1 MGFLQGDDLRRAF
14 VAATDSVE
22 RYRDALN
29 ALNVFPVPD
38 GDTGTN
44 MLLTIRAALE
54 RCPEAPGA
62 TAGEVLGGLADGAF
76 WGARGNSGVILSQ
89 LFRGFADA
97 SAGRDVCDG
106 PDLVRALAQASRAAY
121 ASVANPVEGTMLSVM
136 RAAAEGAGE
145 EASSG
150 GNDEPAAL
158 WEKAFHSSV
167 EALYAT
173 PSQLPTLM
181 EAGVVD
187 AGGMGVV
194 VILGAALCALTG
206 RDTGVVD
213 EAVAPCCVTPVA
225 SGGAG
230 FGGDAGELTST
241 LDAALESSL
250 ETTWG
255 YCIQYLIQGSG
266 LVADEVREGITT
278 DLAGSAVV
286 VGGGNLLRVHV
297 HSTDPGPPL
306 SYGASLGELDRI
318 SIENMSRQNT
328 QYVAGH
334 RARGSARSRIA
345 VVAVAPGDG
354 LAALFQDSGCAAT
367 VPGGQTMNPSV
378 GQIQAAV
385 AAAAADDVIILP
397 NNSNVVLAA
406 QQAADAN
413 SRLHVVPSTTV
424 PQGVAALLAYNP
436 EEALEDNLQAM
447 TAALGDVTTLS
458 VTQAVRD
465 SSVGGVSVKTGDYI
479 GLIEGQIV
487 TSGNAAEPVLKAAL
501 DQVVDSPDQVV
512 TLYRGE
518 QAGPQRAEDLRQLV
532 EQAVPGVQVDL
543 VYGGQPHYD
552 YLASVE

>member
-14 VAATDSVE
+14 VAATESVE

-44 MLLTIRAALE
+44 MLLTVRAALE
-54 RCPEAPGA
+54 RCPQAPDA
-62 TAGEVLGGLADGAF
+62 TAGDVLGGLADGAF

-97 SAGRDVCDG
+97 TSGRQVCDG
-106 PDLVRALAQASRAAY
+106 PDLIRALGQASEAAY
-121 ASVANPVEGTMLSVM
+121 GAVANPVEGTMLTVM
-136 RAAAEGAGE
+136 RAAAEGVQTEAGPGLDDDP
-145 EASSG
+145 ST
-150 GNDEPAAL
+150 L
-158 WEKAFHSSV
+158 WEKAFHAAV
-167 EALYAT
+167 AALYAT
-173 PSQLPTLM
+173 PSQLPTLK

-194 VILGAALCALTG
+194 VILGGAMCLLTG
-206 RDTGVVD
+206 RDTGVMD
-213 EAVAPCCVTPVA
+213 QALESCCVTPLA
-225 SGGAG
+225 SGDGG
-230 FGGDAGELTST
+230 RGGDDYELSST
-241 LDAALESSL
+241 LDTALESSL

-266 LVADEVREGITT
+266 LVADEVREGIST

-318 SIENMSRQNT
+318 SIENMSSQNT
-328 QYVAGH
+328 EYVAGH

-345 VVAVAPGDG
+345 VVAIAPGDG

-367 VPGGQTMNPSV
+367 LPGGQTMNPSV
-378 GQIQAAV
+378 QQIQN
-385 AAAAADDVIILP
+385 AAAAAEADDVIILP

-413 SRLHVVPSTTV
+413 PRLHVVPSRTV

-436 EEALEDNLQAM
+436 QEALEDNLRAM
-447 TAALGDVTTLS
+447 TGALGEVTTLS

-465 SSVGGVSVKTGDYI
+465 STVGGVPVSTGEYI

-487 TSGNAAEPVLKAAL
+487 TSGDAPEPVLKSAL
-501 DQVVDSPDQVV
+501 DRVVNSPDQIV

-518 QAGPQRAEDLRQLV
+518 QAEPQRAEDLRQLV
-532 EQAVPGVQVDL
+532 EQTVPGVQVDL